1 MKISFSSSLMGGMGA
16 RRSLPS
22 LVAVRSGGAQED
34 GEVNKWIKNTGA
46 LYSVGNETI
55 FRHRVI
61 LSRKN
66 KSGNESLSCNGVS
79 SDLYCLL
86 DEGFIVYFFY
96 FMFIFFQQ
104 LPLTIETW
112 YD

>member
-22 LVAVRSGGAQED
+22 LVAVRSDGAQED

-86 DEGFIVYFFY
+86 DEGFIFLFFLFHVYFFSTVA
-96 FMFIFFQQ
+96 
-104 LPLTIETW
+104 L
-112 YD
+112 DDRNVV